1 MDYSR
6 IKELAGIITE
16 SNDQVDSAIR
26 KMQSFPSVHCKGLNP
41 DVLHDYHH
49 TLQSLIDQIRNAQK

>member
-1 MDYSR
+1 MDYTR
-6 IKELAGIITE
+6 IRELAGIITE
-16 SNDQVDSAIR
+16 SDDPVNAAIQ

-49 TLQSLIDQIRNAQK
+49 TLQSLIDHIRNAQK